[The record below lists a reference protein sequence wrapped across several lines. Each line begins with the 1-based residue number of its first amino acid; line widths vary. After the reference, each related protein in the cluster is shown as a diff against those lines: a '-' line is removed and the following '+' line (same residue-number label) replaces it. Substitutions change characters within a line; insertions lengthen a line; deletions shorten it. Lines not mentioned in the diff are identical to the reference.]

1 MKNTKLKSTNSV
13 VFVILGVALIGLMIF
28 AVTFY
33 QSNSKNIEK
42 YDAQVKMTEE
52 VKVENDKLK
61 AKTES
66 QGESLKALEQKVNE
80 MDKSYKKETE
90 DNRILRGKVNKL
102 GKEKDS
108 YKAQVEDLDKKLKD
122 KQARAK
128 KAKEDVEAERVG
140 DIGSLEGKV
149 ASASVG
155 EVKSKKKT
163 IISRGGGYKANFKAS
178 FYTANC
184 PSGCTGQSASGI
196 WVNKSTHYQG
206 RRVVAMPKRIP
217 LHTKIRIHYANGTVE
232 DGIVLDRGGDIV
244 SNRVDILVASRD
256 EAYAKGRQDVK
267 IEIVK

>member
-1 MKNTKLKSTNSV
+1 MNIKKLKSTNSV
-13 VFVILGVALIGLMIF
+13 VFVILGVAFIGLMIF

-61 AKTES
+61 KETLS

-80 MDKSYKKETE
+80 MDESYKKEAE
-90 DNRILRGKVNKL
+90 DNRILRGKVDKL
-102 GKEKDS
+102 SKENVK
-108 YKAQVEDLDKKLKD
+108 YKSQVEDLDRKLKD

-128 KAKEDVEAERVG
+128 KAKEEQQQINSVK
-140 DIGSLEGKV
+140 SLEGKV
-149 ASASVG
+149 ASSGV
-155 EVKSKKKT
+155 VSKSKDKST
-163 IISRGGGYKANFKAS
+163 TVSRGGRHKANFRAS

-206 RRVVAMPKRIP
+206 RRVVALPKRIP
-217 LHTKIRIHYANGTVE
+217 LHTKIRIHYTNGTVE

-244 SNRVDILVASRD
+244 GDRADILVASRE
-256 EAYAKGRQDVK
+256 EAYAKGRQNIK

>member
-1 MKNTKLKSTNSV
+1 MKNPKLKSTNSV
-13 VFVILGVALIGLMIF
+13 VFVILGVAFIGLMIF

-52 VKVENDKLK
+52 VKVENSKLK
-61 AKTES
+61 EETMS
-66 QGESLKALEQKVNE
+66 QGESLKSLEQKVNE
-80 MDKSYKKETE
+80 LDKGYKKEME
-90 DNRILRGKVNKL
+90 DNNILRDKVDNL
-102 GKEKDS
+102 GKENEK
-108 YKAQVEDLDKKLKD
+108 YKSQVEDLDKKLKD

-128 KAKEDVEAERVG
+128 KAKDEQDK
-140 DIGSLEGKV
+140 INSLEGKV
-149 ASASVG
+149 ASASG
-155 EVKSKKKT
+155 GVKGKDEPVT
-163 IISRGGGYKANFKAS
+163 VSRGGGHKAAFRAS

-184 PSGCTGQSASGI
+184 PTGCTGQSASGI

-217 LHTKIRIHYANGTVE
+217 LHTKIKIHYANGTVE

-244 SNRVDILVASRD
+244 GDRADILVASRE
-256 EAYAKGRQDVK
+256 EAYAKGRQNVK